1 MFERN
6 VLERDAQRQRRDPA
20 EQRAEDDLQLRA
32 GKLLAHAL
40 MPAVT
45 ERDMLTGAGA
55 QGSAMNVGVGD
66 RRTELFAEAAV
77 SVTLMI
83 TSLDRRKSEP

>member
-1 MFERN
+1 
-6 VLERDAQRQRRDPA
+6 
-20 EQRAEDDLQLRA
+20 
-32 GKLLAHAL
+32 
-40 MPAVT
+40 
-45 ERDMLTGAGA
+45 MLTGAGA